1 MVNFVAQ
8 YDKKEQGNQQMEM
21 NESIQMILARVFVSG
36 SWLSSEITPP
46 VDL

>member
-1 MVNFVAQ
+1 MLL
-8 YDKKEQGNQQMEM
+8 KKTRKGLGNQQMEM

-46 VDL
+46 IDL